1 VALTVN
7 LSSQPPSGP
16 IFLFETNQLWL
27 NLHHFL
33 YLLGRV
39 ERNCATFR
47 IHGSSSDS
55 VGRDGVADKVLA
67 FRPVRPYRVCDFPM
81 MNLLMVAGLLV
92 SSVALVIIGIR
103 TFRNRPHLHSHS
115 STGQLGTVSQQWLT
129 THRAEK

>member
-1 VALTVN
+1 MGTCITLCTYPAA
-7 LSSQPPSGP
+7 SK
-16 IFLFETNQLWL
+16 
-27 NLHHFL
+27 
-33 YLLGRV
+33 
-39 ERNCATFR
+39 RNCAMFR

-55 VGRDGVADKVLA
+55 VGRDGVADEVLA
-67 FRPVRPYRVCDFPM
+67 FRPARPYRVCDFPM

-103 TFRNRPHLHSHS
+103 TFRNRPHLHPHS